1 MFKSIKGARLGLFVF
16 LGTVLLVVSIFV
28 LGNKDQL
35 FTDTISVKTYF
46 TTIEGL
52 KNGAPVWLSGYNIG
66 SVKSISL
73 ANGETGKVEVSMKIK
88 AELHH
93 FIRLNSI
100 ASIETEGLVGKKIVS
115 ITPGTSDK
123 AIVSDGGFI
132 ASRTPIKISEIL
144 EDSRDVI
151 KHLNTLSAQFADIS
165 VKINNGTG
173 TVGKL
178 INDDSLYSNTVEI
191 LKSADKSIKGI
202 QYWFNQ
208 IASFTDTLNQG
219 LANITENV
227 NSGVLELKSFVKDVK
242 NGKGLLGHLVY
253 NQATYDSVMA
263 VVNNLIKTTVSTK
276 LGAERLAENMEAL
289 KHNWLFKGYFEN
301 RGYWDSA
308 KFDKKI
314 SKKLSELDKQ
324 KEIINSKLKELD
336 ELKSELQEL
345 KKK

>member
-1 MFKSIKGARLGLFVF
+1 MFKSIRGARLGLFVF
-16 LGTVLLVVSIFV
+16 LGTVLLVISIFV
-28 LGNKDQL
+28 LGSKDQL
-35 FTDTISVKTYF
+35 FTDTISIKTYF

-73 ANGETGKVEVSMKIK
+73 ANDETGKVEVTMKIK

-93 FIRLNSI
+93 FIRLNSV

-115 ITPGTSDK
+115 ITPGSSEK
-123 AIVSDGGFI
+123 AIVSNGGFI
-132 ASRTPIKISEIL
+132 ISQTPIKISEIL
-144 EDSRDVI
+144 EDSRAVI

-178 INDDSLYSNTVEI
+178 INDENLYSNTVEI
-191 LKSADKSIKGI
+191 LKSANSSIKGL
-202 QYWFNQ
+202 QDWFKQ
-208 IASFTDTLNQG
+208 ISSFTDTLNHG

-242 NGKGLLGHLVY
+242 EGKGLLGHLVY
-253 NQATYDSVMA
+253 DQATYDSVMT
-263 VVNNLIKTTVSTK
+263 VVNNLIKTTSSTK

-308 KFDKKI
+308 NFDKKI
-314 SKKLSELDKQ
+314 TNQLNELDKQ
-324 KEIINSKLKELD
+324 KEIINNKLKELD
-336 ELKSELQEL
+336 KLKNELQKL
-345 KKK
+345 KNK